1 MLTEPGYRLP
11 ASADF
16 AANSG
21 PGLKVYTVRNAT
33 SLARYFMHGT
43 VRLPET
49 RARIAARTTLGGWA
63 VALLCLAV
71 ALALAVPAFRSGLFD
86 AMATDDAMRLVEV
99 RDLLAGQ
106 SWFDL

>member
-1 MLTEPGYRLP
+1 
-11 ASADF
+11 
-16 AANSG
+16 
-21 PGLKVYTVRNAT
+21 
-33 SLARYFMHGT
+33 MHGT

-71 ALALAVPAFRSGLFD
+71 ALALAVPVRSGLFD

-106 SWFDL
+106 AWFDLTQHRLDPPQGSLMHWSA